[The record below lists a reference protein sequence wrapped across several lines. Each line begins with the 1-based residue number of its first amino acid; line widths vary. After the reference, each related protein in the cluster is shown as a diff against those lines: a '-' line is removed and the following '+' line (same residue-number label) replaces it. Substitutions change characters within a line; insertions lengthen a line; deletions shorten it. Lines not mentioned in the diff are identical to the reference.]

1 MERDR
6 LRMRRRQHARQRAR
20 DAHAPGPPLRTA
32 FLGALALTPSST
44 YSGAAAP
51 VPLLI
56 AAAALAGT
64 QAAVFNVLHNTTL
77 QTHVPEHLVSRIAS
91 VNMLGSLAAVPLGLG
106 LAGPLAQATSPRTV
120 LTAAAVLAILSTI
133 TVLYI
138 PDVRDL
144 AEPASAPDGAPAP
157 PTRPAAQIKSQ

>member
-1 MERDR
+1 VERDR

-56 AAAALAGT
+56 AAVALAGT
-64 QAAVFNVLHNTTL
+64 QAAVFHVLHNATL

-91 VNMLGSLAAVPLGLG
+91 VNMLGSLVAVPLGLG

-120 LTAAAVLAILSTI
+120 LTAAA
-133 TVLYI
+133 
-138 PDVRDL
+138 
-144 AEPASAPDGAPAP
+144 PDGAPV
-157 PTRPAAQIKSQ
+157 PTTGPAAQIESR